1 MRVNVGKNVGR
12 HMNNIN
18 TKGNPS
24 PHDKRHL
31 TKDASLDQL
40 LLDLQE
46 SKSLSLISSIMSS

>member
-18 TKGNPS
+18 TKGNHS
-24 PHDKRHL
+24 PHDQRHI

-46 SKSLSLISSIMSS
+46 SKSLNLIS

>member
-24 PHDKRHL
+24 PHDQRHI

-46 SKSLSLISSIMSS
+46 FESYKLNHEQLT

>member
-24 PHDKRHL
+24 PHDNRHL

-46 SKSLSLISSIMSS
+46 SKSLNLIS